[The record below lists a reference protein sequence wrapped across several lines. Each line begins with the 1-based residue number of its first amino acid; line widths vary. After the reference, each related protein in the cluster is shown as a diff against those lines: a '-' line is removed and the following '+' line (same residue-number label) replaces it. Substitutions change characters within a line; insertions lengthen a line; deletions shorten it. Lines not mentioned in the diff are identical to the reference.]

1 MAECE
6 SEATKRCSDDT
17 TETTLQQI
25 DMVLTVL
32 LKKATGDT
40 AASSSSSLWLEFA
53 SHLLC
58 SRESLPVVPYN
69 NLLGGDA
76 TKVFSTIGKD
86 VKIKHFH
93 TYVTNI

>member
-1 MAECE
+1 MIRQHHLHL
-6 SEATKRCSDDT
+6 RCFLCS
-17 TETTLQQI
+17 LSFG
-25 DMVLTVL
+25 LT
-32 LKKATGDT
+32 AY
-40 AASSSSSLWLEFA
+40 WLEFA